1 MISKLLHQSLND
13 DHLLNIKDNLPVKIN
28 VSVSKEGTIFYDE
41 TKDKEIIEKIVEAF
55 CEITIIEE
63 TDIMVTDN
71 DNSICFIFDD
81 EKESRVNFN
90 RHNLEL
96 YIDGKYY
103 IYVLDNY
110 KNLFYIINNLI
121 KE

>member
-1 MISKLLHQSLND
+1 MISKLLHQSLDD

-28 VSVSKEGTIFYDE
+28 VSVSKEGTIFYGE

-55 CEITIIEE
+55 CEISIIEE